1 MYLINDIR
9 QIINDYHWKKRL
21 LLSQVYKSDSASTA
35 QYGIESAMP
44 KAKGETGDKVTS
56 IVISNDIKDKRF
68 ESLVKEVSFIDDHEK
83 SINSDKNYH
92 ILQLLKQ
99 GENKQRIKAILNMGN
114 RQLYERI
121 DQIVIVLFNA
131 QSGTKEKEEKHGKH
145 EKEETKEK

>member
-21 LLSQVYKSDSASTA
+21 IQSQVYEMDSTSTA
-35 QYGIESAMP
+35 QYGIDSAMP
-44 KAKGETGDKVTS
+44 KGQGQTGDK
-56 IVISNDIKDKRF
+56 ISTMIIRNENQRRKI
-68 ESLVKEVSFIDDHEK
+68 ESLIKEVSFIDDHEK